1 LYFYRTTHMYV
12 PFGQSDFYCYVVD
25 MTNNHN
31 GPKNDH
37 SGVGFYYKVVV
48 LVSVAVAKTTV
59 G

>member
-1 LYFYRTTHMYV
+1 MYV

-37 SGVGFYYKVVV
+37 NGVGFYYKVVV